1 MRRDT
6 LIRERTTPVDQS
18 QASLPSFTGL
28 QVHYDEQFNFSL
40 LIPVNW
46 QRLDLEHSPGD
57 FYVPDPVEPATGFA
71 VEGRDL
77 GTEVKPGDLAAV
89 RRGFLQGLRELPDC
103 KIDSSEAEA
112 IGPLITLEAR
122 HTFRDGSTIRK
133 RWARLLY
140 QGRTQ
145 VRLIAQGATVER
157 FDYWEPMF
165 FSTMRTVRFG
175 RY

>member
-1 MRRDT
+1 VRRDT

-28 QVHYDEQFNFSL
+28 QVHYDEQFDFSV
-40 LIPVNW
+40 LIPVGW
-46 QRLDLEHSPGD
+46 RRLAIDPGVGD
-57 FYVPDPVEPATGFA
+57 FYVPDPNDPLTGFA

-77 GTEVKPGDLAAV
+77 ATEVKPGDLSAV
-89 RRGFLQGLRELPDC
+89 RRGFLQGLRQLPDC
-103 KIDSSEAEA
+103 KIESREAEA

-122 HTFRDGSTIRK
+122 HTYREASTIRK

-145 VRLIAQGATVER
+145 VRLIAQGATVEQ